1 MTDIKE
7 MLSYINPSD
16 LDYQEWVNVGMALKH
31 EGFPCSVWDDWSKN
45 DTRYKRGACSKKWE
59 SFKEGAGSIVTG
71 GTIFELA
78 TRFGFKPGREVTV
91 FGWDDYIEY
100 DGDVIVKDT
109 AWLNCSPMEE
119 LKKDDLQPTKELER
133 YISALFKPD
142 EFVGYVV
149 KSRKDEERNKYV
161 PGDRGVY
168 HRTAGELLEALEKHP
183 EDLGATIGDYFSDAG
198 AWIRFNPL
206 DGVGVGNQNVTSYR
220 FALVESDSIEIEKQ
234 KAIIEELKLPVAVM
248 VSSGGKSIHAIV
260 RINAS
265 NSAEYQERV
274 EYLYSVCDKNG
285 LSVDK
290 QNKNPSRLSRMPGVM
305 RGDKC
310 QYIIAENIGCKSF
323 EEWQDYIEDTIDTLP
338 EIMSFDDDAA
348 LPELA
353 PELIG
358 GVLRQGHKMLI
369 SGASKAGKSFLLI
382 ELAVAIANGS
392 DWLGHHCRRGKVLYI
407 NLEVDGASFL
417 HRVKDVSSATRQ
429 TVGKNLDI
437 WNLRGEN
444 TAIDKLAPRLIRRA
458 KSKGYAAIIL
468 DPLYKVNQGDE
479 NSASEMARFF
489 NQLDYIG
496 KELQA
501 SIICC
506 HHHSKGAQ
514 GAKASMDRSSGSGVF
529 ARDPDAIL
537 DMIQIYPDESD
548 ELEEGDTVWR
558 VAHDLR
564 EFRAPADID
573 IIFRYPRHIETDA
586 FKDCE
591 PMYGVTD
598 ESKRERG
605 HKTQK
610 KKKEE
615 RVGRLLDYIN
625 NWEWHR
631 PQDRSWQT
639 APKIEDAMEYF
650 QNDRG
655 FSKSS
660 IKSWAGEEDAE
671 FIIDRGYLYLK

>member
-59 SFKEGAGSIVTG
+59 SFKESAGSIVTG

-100 DGDVIVKDT
+100 DGDIIVKDA

-119 LKKDDLQPTKELER
+119 LKEDEMQPTKELER

-142 EFVGYVV
+142 EYVGFVV
-149 KSRKDEERNKYV
+149 KSRKDEERNKYI

-168 HRTAGELLEALEKHP
+168 DRTAGELLESLRKHP
-183 EDLGATIGDYFSDAG
+183 KDLGATIGDYFSDAG

-206 DGVGVGNQNVTSYR
+206 DGAGVGNQNVTSYR

-274 EYLYSVCDKNG
+274 EYLYGVCDKNG

-338 EIMSFDDDAA
+338 DIMSFDDDAA

-392 DWLGHHCRRGKVLYI
+392 SWLGHHCKSGKVLYI

-417 HRVKDVSSATRQ
+417 HRVKDVSSSLRQ

-458 KSKGYAAIIL
+458 KNKGYAAIIL

-479 NSASEMARFF
+479 NSASEMAKFF

-496 KELQA
+496 KELKA

-537 DMIQIYPDESD
+537 DMIQLYVDDSD
-548 ELEEGDTVWR
+548 VELKDGSTVWR
-558 VAHDLR
+558 ISYDLR
-564 EFRAPADID
+564 EFAAPHDRDIV
-573 IIFRYPRHIETDA
+573 FEYPVHYVTRDFE
-586 FKDCE
+586 DCK
-591 PMYGVTD
+591 P
-598 ESKRERG
+598 ESIHTLEQKRERS
-605 HKTQK
+605 KEIRQK
-610 KKKEE
+610 NKDE
-615 RVGRLLDYIN
+615 RVGRLIDYIN
-625 NWEWHR
+625 NWEYIR
-631 PQDRSWQT
+631 PESWMSF
-639 APKIEDAMEYF
+639 PKVSDAIEYF
-650 QNDRG
+650 KNDKGYTER
-655 FSKSS
+655 S
-660 IKSWAGEEDAE
+660 IRRWAKEEDAE
-671 FIIDRGYLYLK
+671 FMIDNGYLVLKK